1 VDPKTFITTV
11 LLAITP
17 ISELRGAIPFAYFRG
32 NSLLVSALIG
42 GAFNL
47 LVSPIA
53 YLFLSYFHQFFYR
66 VWPFYKKVFD
76 KTVVR
81 VRNRISV
88 KIDKYGMLGI
98 ILFVGIPL
106 PVTGAWSGTLGAWL
120 LGLDRKHS
128 LVAVSLGVVLAT
140 LIVTI
145 VLLLGKGMFSI
156 FIKIV

>member
-1 VDPKTFITTV
+1 MDPKTFITTV

>member
-1 VDPKTFITTV
+1 MDPKTFITTV

-88 KIDKYGMLGI
+88 KINKYGMLGI